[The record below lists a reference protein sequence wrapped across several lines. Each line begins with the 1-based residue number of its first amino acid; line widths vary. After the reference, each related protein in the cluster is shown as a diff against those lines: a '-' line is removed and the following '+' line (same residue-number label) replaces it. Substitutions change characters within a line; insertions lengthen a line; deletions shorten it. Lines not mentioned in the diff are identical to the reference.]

1 MTHYIPIMRRVM
13 PLSVL
18 RVLLLVQGI
27 MVVPFLFYLPAWLGV
42 VFVLVLLWRWR
53 VTHGEMRVAPRS
65 LIFMAILVGVAGLL
79 LSGLRAYNLDSAVSL
94 CLLGYLLKS
103 LEVMRRRDG
112 IFQTYLGYFL
122 TAVFL
127 LYNYTPG
134 GALLAILM
142 VLGNTL
148 GLHAITA
155 DHTFRWKRG
164 VTMSSALLAAA
175 VPIMIVGFLF
185 FPRLPP
191 LWAIPNDERGAETG
205 MSDSVDP
212 GSIASLAQNTAPAFR
227 VQFDGELPP
236 REQWYWRGTTL
247 GNFDGRTWQAYF
259 RDRNRFQW
267 PRGRLPFASGA
278 RQYKYSVVIE
288 ATQQHWLY
296 FLDWPTQIR
305 GEGAFVLPDGRA
317 ARRDNLSQTY
327 RYEAQSSSQV
337 QWETEAD
344 LQAYLRLPGT
354 GNEALRD
361 WGLQLYQQSGSRAA
375 YLEAILAHLRNE
387 PFRYTLRPPLYP
399 SADSLS
405 DFWFESRLGFCS
417 HYASAVAYLARVA
430 GIPSRLVG
438 GYLGGTY
445 NENGDFI
452 QVRQMEAH
460 AWVEVW
466 LEDNWVRI
474 DPTAAV
480 APGRINSNLD
490 DWLSED
496 NPSDLPFGVRFGRNL
511 GALNNLGYWWDS
523 VQYQWQVSVLNYQ
536 QSNAMGLLEARFGRI
551 NPWHAAAAMAL
562 FLGLLGLLMAWF
574 TGLLRLPQRPPEPW
588 ASLHRVER
596 RFGKRNAGET
606 VANFLTRLAVEY
618 PKHRD
623 SLARLGQLI
632 DTLAYDPQ
640 VRLDST
646 GRKELKQ
653 RVEACLN

>member
-1 MTHYIPIMRRVM
+1 
-13 PLSVL
+13 
-18 RVLLLVQGI
+18 
-27 MVVPFLFYLPAWLGV
+27 
-42 VFVLVLLWRWR
+42 
-53 VTHGEMRVAPRS
+53 
-65 LIFMAILVGVAGLL
+65 
-79 LSGLRAYNLDSAVSL
+79 
-94 CLLGYLLKS
+94 
-103 LEVMRRRDG
+103 
-112 IFQTYLGYFL
+112 
-122 TAVFL
+122 
-127 LYNYTPG
+127 
-134 GALLAILM
+134 
-142 VLGNTL
+142 
-148 GLHAITA
+148 
-155 DHTFRWKRG
+155 
-164 VTMSSALLAAA
+164 
-175 VPIMIVGFLF
+175 
-185 FPRLPP
+185 
-191 LWAIPNDERGAETG
+191 
-205 MSDSVDP
+205 
-212 GSIASLAQNTAPAFR
+212 
-227 VQFDGELPP
+227 
-236 REQWYWRGTTL
+236 
-247 GNFDGRTWQAYF
+247 
-259 RDRNRFQW
+259 
-267 PRGRLPFASGA
+267 
-278 RQYKYSVVIE
+278 
-288 ATQQHWLY
+288 
-296 FLDWPTQIR
+296 
-305 GEGAFVLPDGRA
+305 
-317 ARRDNLSQTY
+317 
-327 RYEAQSSSQV
+327 
-337 QWETEAD
+337 
-344 LQAYLRLPGT
+344 
-354 GNEALRD
+354 
-361 WGLQLYQQSGSRAA
+361 
-375 YLEAILAHLRNE
+375 
-387 PFRYTLRPPLYP
+387 LYP

-596 RFGKRNAGET
+596 RFGKRHAGET